1 MDLEWEERRDRELNF
16 SDGDPAVL
24 IIGAGHTGLEI
35 AARLKYMS
43 VSTLV
48 IDKHARIG
56 DSVSILASILDF
68 IQTVVFTVEGALQ
81 VPCSS
86 RYSL

>member
-1 MDLEWEERRDRELNF
+1 MDPEWEERRDRELNF
-16 SDGDPAVL
+16 ADGDPAVL

-56 DSVSILASILDF
+56 DSVSILVSILDF
-68 IQTVVFTVEGALQ
+68 IQTVVFTVEDALQ

>member
-1 MDLEWEERRDRELNF
+1 MHVEWEERRDRELNF
-16 SDGDPAVL
+16 ADGDPAVL

-48 IDKHARIG
+48 IDKYARIG
-56 DSVSILASILDF
+56 DSVSILVNLFDFTRTIL
-68 IQTVVFTVEGALQ
+68 FTVEDALQ
-81 VPCSS
+81 VPFSS
-86 RYSL
+86 QYSL